1 VGSRPRSSP
10 DQRTIVTM
18 TDTAMRPPADEPP
31 TPTPTALPAVLGLRP
46 HRRVFRTGP
55 GERFL
60 GLDPGTAVVVD
71 GLPEGLAA
79 LVDDLAAPSGRDDLV
94 ERAVARG
101 ARRSDALGLLSRLH
115 EAGVVVDASAARRVE
130 GHRHQA
136 AVLVDGAGPLA
147 VGVALGL
154 AAAGIGAVH
163 LRTAGTVTA
172 ADLRTGL
179 VESDR
184 GRPRAQA
191 LVAAVAAVA
200 PRTVSGPAP
209 ARFAPDLVLLTDALV
224 PEPVRVARLHAARRA
239 HLAVRL
245 RDGVGVVG
253 PLVLP
258 GRTACLRCLELHR
271 RARDPAWPAVAAQLV
286 GRPGSA
292 DPACAVAT
300 AALATAQALVTLD
313 GAAGGG
319 ATPSTLDA
327 TLELEPS
334 AGALRRRPWPPH
346 PDCGCGAAGQRALT
360 GPGTPP

>member
-1 VGSRPRSSP
+1 MRGPA
-10 DQRTIVTM
+10 DARTIVPM
-18 TDTAMRPPADEPP
+18 TGTATRAQADPPSIP
-31 TPTPTALPAVLGLRP
+31 TGPALPAVLGLRP

-55 GERFL
+55 GERFV

-71 GLPEGLAA
+71 GLPDGLAA
-79 LVDDLAAPSGRDDLV
+79 LVDDLAVPTGRDDLV

-101 ARRSDALGLLSRLH
+101 TRRADALDLLSRLH
-115 EAGVVVDASAARRVE
+115 EAGVVVDASAARRTD
-130 GHRHQA
+130 GHRLQA

-154 AAAGIGAVH
+154 AAAGIGTVH
-163 LRTAGTVTA
+163 LRTSGTVTT

-191 LVAAVAAVA
+191 LAAAVAAVA
-200 PRTVSGPAP
+200 PRATSGPAP
-209 ARFAPDLVLLTDALV
+209 ARFSPDLVLLTDALV
-224 PEPVRVARLHAARRA
+224 PEPVRVARLHGTRSA

-245 RDGVGVVG
+245 RDGTGVVG

-271 RARDPAWPAVAAQLV
+271 RARDPVWPAVAAQLV
-286 GRPGSA
+286 GRSGSA

-300 AALATAQALVTLD
+300 AALATAQALVALD

-319 ATPSTLDA
+319 ATPPTLDA
-327 TLELEPS
+327 TLELDPS

-346 PDCGCGAAGQRALT
+346 PDCGCGAAGRRALS
-360 GPGTPP
+360 GTAAPP

>member
-1 VGSRPRSSP
+1 
-10 DQRTIVTM
+10 M
-18 TDTAMRPPADEPP
+18 TDTATLPPADAPAGP
-31 TPTPTALPAVLGLRP
+31 VPSALPAVLGLEP

-55 GERFL
+55 GERFV
-60 GLDPGTAVVVD
+60 GLDPGTAVVV
-71 GLPEGLAA
+71 GSLPDGLAA
-79 LVDDLAAPSGRDDLV
+79 LVDDLATPTARDELV

-101 ARRSDALGLLSRLH
+101 ARRADALDLLSRLH
-115 EAGVVVDASAARRVE
+115 RAGVVVDASALRRADE
-130 GHRHQA
+130 HRRRA
-136 AVLVDGAGPLA
+136 AVLVEGAGPLA

-154 AAAGIGAVH
+154 AAAGVGTVH

-179 VESDR
+179 IEADR

-191 LVAAVAAVA
+191 LAAAVAAVA
-200 PRTVSGPAP
+200 PRAVSGPAP
-209 ARFAPDLVLLTDALV
+209 ARFSPDLVLLTDALV
-224 PEPVRVARLHAARRA
+224 PEPVRVGKLHAAGRA

-245 RDGVGVVG
+245 RDGTGVVG

-271 RARDPAWPAVAAQLV
+271 RARDRAWPAVAAQLV
-286 GRPGSA
+286 GKPGTA

-300 AALATAQALVTLD
+300 AALATAQALVALD

-319 ATPSTLDA
+319 LTPPTLDA

-334 AGALRRRPWPPH
+334 AGALRRRAWPPH
-346 PDCGCGAAGQRALT
+346 PDCGCGAAGRRAAAVP
-360 GPGTPP
+360 GPAPGPAAPP